1 MKVRSTPQS
10 ARNLRMSSTSEE
22 FIQIAKPSSE
32 TPPNQWILPWEHCV
46 PSEKQAELRISIEAL
61 FLGNAG
67 VRLGEVSTLV
77 LPLNTLR

>member
-10 ARNLRMSSTSEE
+10 ARNLR
-22 FIQIAKPSSE
+22 SE

-46 PSEKQAELRISIEAL
+46 PSEQQAELRISIEAL
-61 FLGNAG
+61 FLGNAR
-67 VRLGEVSTLV
+67 VRLGVVSTLV

>member
-1 MKVRSTPQS
+1 
-10 ARNLRMSSTSEE
+10 MSSTSEE

-46 PSEKQAELRISIEAL
+46 PSEQQAELRISIEAL
-61 FLGNAG
+61 FLGNAR